1 MSNSYATD
9 HNCISTRSLETQDT
23 IRFFVKTGEEVGDE
37 VLVAEIVNN
46 PTNPVPIPKKGEQ
59 VIFDFNMP
67 INNDP
72 EYDEYVSTGIIYKV
86 KCVCHCYSDKEVN
99 DHIDIMME
107 IDDADR

>member
-9 HNCISTRSLETQDT
+9 HNCISTRSPEAQDT

-46 PTNPVPIPKKGEQ
+46 PTNPMPIPKKGEQ

-67 INNDP
+67 VNDDP
-72 EYDEYVSTGIIYKV
+72 EYDDYVSQGIVYKI
-86 KCVCHCYSDKEVN
+86 KRVCHCYSGKGLN
-99 DHIDIMME
+99 DHIDVLME
-107 IDDADR
+107 IDDAD

>member
-9 HNCISTRSLETQDT
+9 HNCISTRSLAAQDT

-59 VIFDFNMP
+59 VIFDTDTL
-67 INNDP
+67 INDDP
-72 EYDEYVSTGIIYKV
+72 AYDDYVAPCTIYKV
-86 KCVCHCYSDKEVN
+86 KRVCHCYNGKELN
-99 DHIDIMME
+99 DHIDVMME
-107 IDDADR
+107 IDDAD

>member
-9 HNCISTRSLETQDT
+9 HNCISTRSPEAQDT

-67 INNDP
+67 VNDDP
-72 EYDEYVSTGIIYKV
+72 EYDDYVSQGIVYKI
-86 KCVCHCYSDKEVN
+86 KRVCHCYGDKEIN
-99 DHIDIMME
+99 DHIDVMME
-107 IDDADR
+107 IDND